1 MQIRLG
7 TFNCENLYVYHR
19 LRKLDIRFE
28 LRKKLDK
35 NKAYKEKLAK
45 IKYDGSGVPITS
57 LQQGWE
63 IKDSQRKITASS
75 IIENQ
80 PDIIVLQEVENL
92 DTLNKFY
99 RDFMKRKVADER
111 GIFGD
116 KNKKVQWKMD
126 YRILVDGNDS
136 HRIDVAL
143 MSRFPIKNIRTH
155 IWDPQEGSSHPMFP
169 RDCLEV
175 DVEIPYK
182 NKIITFL
189 VNHFT
194 SRLSDK
200 TGTKRKNQA
209 NHVIKI
215 LQDSFGQNLDK
226 GNFVVLGDLNDSP
239 DDSSLKTT
247 LYNKKHKL
255 IDPLKQ
261 APEEERWTH
270 FWYSDKGKAKEVSQ
284 LDHVIL
290 SPSFKN
296 SNPHVKIEKRGL
308 LQTVKD
314 LNNVGNIPVP
324 FDGVTRELNTEGSDH
339 CAVYVDLEVNSLV

>member
-1 MQIRLG
+1 MQIRIG
-7 TFNCENLYVYHR
+7 TFNCENLYVFHR

-28 LRKKLDK
+28 LRKKLDP

-45 IKYDGSGVPITS
+45 IKYDKSGVPITS
-57 LQQGWE
+57 LEQGWE
-63 IKDSQRKITASS
+63 IKDSQRTITARS
-75 IIENQ
+75 IVENQ
-80 PDIIVLQEVENL
+80 PDIIALQEVENL

-99 RDFMKRKVADER
+99 RDFMQKLKVNDLR
-111 GIFGD
+111 GVL
-116 KNKKVQWKMD
+116 NTSKKVRWDMK
-126 YRILVDGNDS
+126 YRILVDGNDN

-155 IWDPQEGSSHPMFP
+155 IWDPQKNSPHPMFP

-175 DVEIPYK
+175 DVEVSK

-200 TGTKRKNQA
+200 TGDKRKRQA
-209 NHVIKI
+209 NEVIDI
-215 LQDSFGQNLDK
+215 LHNRFGEKLD
-226 GNFVVLGDLNDSP
+226 GENFVILGDLNDSP
-239 DDSSLKTT
+239 KDISLKTT
-247 LYNKKHKL
+247 LYNSKHKL

-261 APEEERWTH
+261 LPEQERWTH
-270 FWYSDKGKAKEVSQ
+270 FWYNDETGKAKETSQ
-284 LDHVIL
+284 LDHIIL
-290 SPSFKN
+290 SPSFKKSN
-296 SNPHVKIEKRGL
+296 SQVRIERRGL

-324 FDGVTRELNTEGSDH
+324 FDGVSRELNTEGSDH